1 MRCLRLIIISAI
13 YLSVA
18 FTGKSQIDSLSY
30 AFGYETSIGLLA
42 GENAFFATDAD
53 SKEFIRGLEESIP
66 IKSEMNDT
74 SYIRNYS
81 LGVMQGG
88 QMANSMAA
96 NMVNWESYV
105 SYVIE
110 GLKAVAYNKVSL
122 PADTIGLEK
131 RLAVLTQS
139 ETLSAMS
146 EEEKRLLYKGCG
158 ILNYCQLNLQQLI
171 DKHWNG
177 AKANHAAYLEGFIA
191 LILLHPM
198 T

>member
-1 MRCLRLIIISAI
+1 MMCLRLIIISAI
-13 YLSVA
+13 YLGVA

-53 SKEFIRGLEESIP
+53 SKEFIRGLDENLP

-110 GLKAVAYNKVSL
+110 GLH
-122 PADTIGLEK
+122 TI
-131 RLAVLTQS
+131 RS
-139 ETLSAMS
+139 
-146 EEEKRLLYKGCG
+146 RFP
-158 ILNYCQLNLQQLI
+158 LI
-171 DKHWNG
+171 PSVWKSVW
-177 AKANHAAYLEGFIA
+177 LF
-191 LILLHPM
+191 
-198 T
+198 